1 MIRNVSDKVGGT
13 YEERLES
20 VGLTTLVER
29 RERGDM
35 IETFKTVNG
44 FNKVDKDEWF
54 KFRSS
59 SNTRATR
66 STVVMSEGEQ
76 RDRDN
81 VIFVE
86 NVRLESRKNFFTVR
100 VANGWNR
107 IPENVKNQKSINA
120 FKNSYDNWRKSEKQ
134 KEQQQQQT

>member
-1 MIRNVSDKVGGT
+1 
-13 YEERLES
+13 
-20 VGLTTLVER
+20 
-29 RERGDM
+29 M